1 MITFSKISDTNRFV
15 LQQRAENKTIGFVP
29 TMGALHRGHLE
40 LMRQA
45 KQEND
50 LLIVS
55 IFVNPIQFTNK
66 TDLEKYPR
74 DINKDK
80 ELLDSIGC
88 DVLFAPSAEEMYP
101 EKVTKVCN
109 FGSLESVMEGVSRPG
124 HFNGVAVVVSKLF
137 DITKPHKAYFG
148 EKDFQQLAV
157 IKKLV
162 EIESIPVEIISCPTV
177 REYDGLAM
185 SSRNERLT
193 KAEREAAPYIYQ
205 ILKLAK
211 KNSSTVCPRQ
221 LKQMVVNMFKS
232 RDEFD
237 LEYFELTDD
246 KELQPIISWDSASGI
261 IAFVVVNLGNVR
273 LIDNIRII

>member
-15 LQQRAENKTIGFVP
+15 LQQKAENKTIGFVP

-101 EKVTKVCN
+101 EKVTKV
-109 FGSLESVMEGVSRPG
+109 
-124 HFNGVAVVVSKLF
+124 
-137 DITKPHKAYFG
+137 
-148 EKDFQQLAV
+148 
-157 IKKLV
+157 
-162 EIESIPVEIISCPTV
+162 
-177 REYDGLAM
+177 
-185 SSRNERLT
+185 
-193 KAEREAAPYIYQ
+193 
-205 ILKLAK
+205 
-211 KNSSTVCPRQ
+211 
-221 LKQMVVNMFKS
+221 
-232 RDEFD
+232 
-237 LEYFELTDD
+237 
-246 KELQPIISWDSASGI
+246 
-261 IAFVVVNLGNVR
+261 
-273 LIDNIRII
+273 